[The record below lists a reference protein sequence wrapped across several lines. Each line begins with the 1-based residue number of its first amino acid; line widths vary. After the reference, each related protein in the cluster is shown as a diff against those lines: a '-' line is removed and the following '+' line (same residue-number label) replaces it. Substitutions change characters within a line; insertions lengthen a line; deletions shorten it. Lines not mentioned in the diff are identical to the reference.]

1 MVTLSA
7 EDLFRQVRSRAS
19 DPESALWG
27 DLDAAVA
34 DTITCLFEWMALS
47 EVERR
52 VGVRLRER
60 GPARQDQRNGY
71 RTRQV
76 QTAYHTLRIRIPRL
90 RSQGFVPSFLE
101 PSRRAIKTTEAWI
114 AKAFLA
120 GVCRADLIR
129 LMEAATGCRPSEG
142 LLRRVQA
149 DLDLRTREWK
159 QRLLHGRYVYLFLDA
174 AWVKD
179 IVGARAGRVCVLTA
193 VGVTEEGVKEILGF
207 ERVQQEK
214 ESAWRGFLG
223 RLLGRGLDPRLLR
236 LVISD
241 EHKGLLSA
249 VAEVLGDVA
258 HQLCWAH
265 RSRNVWEA
273 SAKSDRKEM
282 AASLRS
288 IYQAEHLHAARD
300 AVRRFEARWQG
311 SCPAL
316 VATLKEDM
324 RYLEAFFRC
333 PKEHWRYIRTTNP
346 IERTFRELRRRRFGC
361 GAFASPIACDRVVGG
376 VFMLLNDR
384 WSIKTLFSALPP
396 KQERE
401 NATH

>member
-7 EDLFRQVRSRAS
+7 EDLFRQVRSQVS
-19 DPESALWG
+19 DPESAVWG
-27 DLDAAVA
+27 DLDTAVA

-60 GPARQDQRNGY
+60 GPQRQDQRNGY

-76 QTAYHTLRIRIPRL
+76 QTAYHTLSVRIPRL

-101 PSRRAIKTTEAWI
+101 PSHRAIKTTEVWI

-120 GVCRADLIR
+120 GVCRADLVR

-142 LLRRVQA
+142 LLGRVQA
-149 DLDLRTREWK
+149 ELDAKARVWK

-179 IVGARAGRVCVLTA
+179 IVGARAGRVCILTA
-193 VGVTEEGVKEILGF
+193 VGVTEEGVKEVLGF
-207 ERVQQEK
+207 ERVRQEK

-223 RLLGRGLDPRLLR
+223 RLLARGLDPRLLQ

-249 VAEVLGDVA
+249 VAEVFGDVA

-265 RSRNVWEA
+265 RARNIWEA
-273 SAKSDRKEM
+273 TAKADRKEM
-282 AASLRS
+282 AASLRC
-288 IYQAEHLHAARD
+288 IYQAEHLQAAR
-300 AVRRFEARWQG
+300 EAARKWETRWQE
-311 SCPAL
+311 SYPAL
-316 VATLKEDM
+316 VAALQEDM

-333 PKEHWRYIRTTNP
+333 PKERWRYLRTTNP
-346 IERTFRELRRRRFGC
+346 IERTFLELRRRRFGC
-361 GAFASPIACDRVVGG
+361 GAFASPIACDRVVAG
-376 VFMLLNDR
+376 VFLLLNDR
-384 WSIKTLFSALPP
+384 WSKRRLFDTNTKRPES
-396 KQERE
+396 
-401 NATH
+401 